1 MPPLCWYVVH
11 LSFGWLKVLPFVI
24 LLSFWEA
31 GIYSGRLDTYICSGI
46 FRSHANNMF
55 DATTFTKIPMF
66 CIVNYKLWC
75 VIYSLS
81 YQSVEGFMFQV
92 RFFFW
97 SPCFP
102 YIMLSPL
109 WFPLAL
115 LHSWS
120 LLVWIEISQPSV
132 SKVDLLNCFTLRLES
147 MDWGNETILS
157 IFTVDEWQ
165 YLIPMSTYQDYQ
177 GWLWNQLMHY
187 MDYKVYMCH
196 ETLTCNG

>member
-1 MPPLCWYVVH
+1 
-11 LSFGWLKVLPFVI
+11 VI

-31 GIYSGRLDTYICSGI
+31 RIYAGRLDTYICLGI
-46 FRSHANNMF
+46 FWSHANNTF
-55 DATTFTKIPMF
+55 DVATFTRIPMF
-66 CIVNYKLWC
+66 CIVSYKLCC

-81 YQSVEGFMFQV
+81 YQSVQGFMFQV

-97 SPCFP
+97 SPYFP

-132 SKVDLLNCFTLRLES
+132 SKANLLNCFTLGLEF

-157 IFTVDEWQ
+157 IFTIDEWQ
-165 YLIPMSTYQDYQ
+165 YLIHMSTYQDYRADF
-177 GWLWNQLMHY
+177 GTNSCITWTVRCICAMKPSLVLDNCW
-187 MDYKVYMCH
+187 K
-196 ETLTCNG
+196 